1 LGGWK
6 DYLDFLDRSPYS
18 FQLLTSNLAP
28 DTPTVKLQE
37 VRFGEIAYSLWPFQQ
52 RILDKVGGDTL
63 ILGLPTGLGKTYI
76 AGAYLKK
83 ESLKRPIR
91 VLFITPTVPLGIQ
104 QALFARR
111 MLGIESAYFISGS
124 MPPERREEL
133 KVWNVGF
140 AVVTPQTFF
149 NDNLSHFSAILG
161 EAKKTQDP
169 VGFLSQLFEDVGFS
183 LPYNVVVADECQ
195 RYIGETDGYSL
206 LLSAKA
212 SGARILAL
220 SATPQLHAPK
230 RLAELKIIFDQIEVF
245 SVEAPE
251 ISRHMPERVLEL
263 VRVYAPETLLKVY
276 TELGKVIRMYQN
288 RVREAYGP
296 GHLRGWCK
304 EHSLCVLLTAL
315 RMMRFRLVEDGAS
328 SIIKYRTWK
337 TRELRRALE
346 ELGGKSVYDL
356 YQQALKERFNHKIT
370 SAMGILRQELY
381 EKAIVFVE
389 SVEAAKQLGTV
400 LHKTYGVED
409 VAVLVGRGNMS
420 MEQQAS
426 ALLHFKEKAR
436 ILVCTSVGE
445 EGLDMPTADIEVWV
459 DPPSNPK
466 KWIQRFG
473 RILRQPGDKKRAVT
487 YALVSMR
494 THEGNKLLGVKR
506 RTEDVYRSTQS
517 LVTRRYKPLS
527 REQESLTKFI
537 RGE

>member
-1 LGGWK
+1 MSGWK
-6 DYLDFLDRSPYS
+6 DYLDFLDFSSYS
-18 FQLLTSNLAP
+18 VQLLTSNLAP
-28 DTPTVKLQE
+28 DKPTVKPQE
-37 VRFGEIAYSLWPFQQ
+37 AHIGKVAYSLWPFQQ
-52 RILDKVGGDTL
+52 RILDKIGGNTL

-76 AGAYLKK
+76 AGAYLEK
-83 ESLKRPIR
+83 EFLKMPIR
-91 VLFITPTVPLGIQ
+91 VLFITPTVPLGVQ
-104 QALFARR
+104 QTLFARH
-111 MLGIESAYFISGS
+111 MLGIQDAYFISGNI
-124 MPPERREEL
+124 PPERREEL
-133 KVWNVGF
+133 KIWNVGF
-140 AVVTPQTFF
+140 AVATPQTFF
-149 NDNLSHFSAILG
+149 NDKLSQFSKSLN
-161 EAKKTQDP
+161 EAKKMHDP
-169 VGFLSQLFEDVGFS
+169 VGFLSQLFDDLDFS

-230 RLAELKIIFDQIEVF
+230 RLAELRKIFDQIEVF
-245 SVEAPE
+245 SVEDPE
-251 ISRHMPERVLEL
+251 ISRHMPDRVLNL

-276 TELGKVIRMYQN
+276 TELGKVVRMYQY
-288 RVREAYGP
+288 RIREAYGP
-296 GHLRGWCK
+296 AHLRKWCK
-304 EHSLCVLLTAL
+304 KHSLCVLLLAL
-315 RMMRFRLVEDGAS
+315 KLMRFRLVEDGAS
-328 SIIKYRTWK
+328 SVIKYKTWK
-337 TRELRRALE
+337 TRELQRPLE

-356 YQQALKERFNHKIT
+356 YQQALKERFNHKIFA
-370 SAMGILRQELY
+370 AMGILRQELY

-389 SVEAAKQLGTV
+389 SVEAAKQLGTM
-400 LHKTYGVED
+400 LQKTYGLED

-445 EGLDMPTADIEVWV
+445 EGLDIPTADIEVWV

-494 THEGNKLLGVKR
+494 THERNKLLSVKR
-506 RTEDVYRSTQS
+506 RTEKVYSFTQS
-517 LVTRRYKPLS
+517 LVTRQYKPLPK
-527 REQESLTKFI
+527 EQESLTKFI
-537 RGE
+537 RRE